1 MQQDPLL
8 VTNDEDTHSPC
19 PHWVAATAIQKRARG
34 WLYSLCYKEL
44 QKRKKES
51 FPRCR
56 CIYMAKVIIALRLQ
70 GRWRKG
76 KSLNKITV
84 SG

>member
-8 VTNDEDTHSPC
+8 LVTDNEDSDCPC

-44 QKRKKES
+44 QEQLKES
-51 FPRCR
+51 LPRSCR
-56 CIYMAKVIIALRLQ
+56 IYMAKVIIALRLQ
-70 GRWRKG
+70 GRWRKE
-76 KSLNKITV
+76 KSN
-84 SG
+84 